1 MPDRVDVHTHAF
13 SPKIVERVVQQL
25 QDHYHIQPKGSGTL
39 EDLQSRLKSAGIDR
53 AIVHSAAT
61 RAAQV
66 MPANNWAIHVEKHAE
81 HFTAFGTI
89 HPEFE
94 DWEQELNRLQKYGIR
109 GLKLHADMQGFRLD
123 DERLW
128 HIFEEIE
135 HRFMVMF
142 HVGDRVPPEKNP
154 SSPQKVARIKYD
166 FPNLTIIAAHFGGFQ
181 HWEYVVDAYKNSDI
195 FIDTSS
201 SLQEIPQNVL
211 EQIVSV
217 LPRERILFGSNYPL
231 FDPGEEMKHL
241 QRRLNLSDSE
251 LDELLCNGSHLL
263 NA

>member
-1 MPDRVDVHTHAF
+1 MSDRIDVHTHAF

-25 QDHYHIQPKGSGTL
+25 QDHYHIRPKGSGTV

-66 MPANNWAIHVEKHAE
+66 MPANNWAVHVEKRAKQL
-81 HFTAFGTI
+81 TAFGTI
-89 HPEFE
+89 HPDFE

-128 HIFEEIE
+128 PIFEAIE
-135 HRFMVMF
+135 HQFIVMF
-142 HVGDRVPPEKNP
+142 HVGDRVPPEDNP
-154 SSPQKVARIKYD
+154 SSPQKVARIKHN
-166 FPNLTIIAAHFGGFQ
+166 FPAMTIIAAHFGGFQ
-181 HWEYVVDAYKNSDI
+181 HWDYVVDSYKNSDI
-195 FIDTSS
+195 YIDTSS
-201 SLQEIPQNVL
+201 SLQEIPQHAL
-211 EQIVSV
+211 ENIVSA
-217 LPRERILFGSNYPL
+217 LPRERILFGSDYPL
-231 FDPGEEMKHL
+231 FDPAEEMKHL
-241 QRRLNLSDSE
+241 KKRLKLSDSE
-251 LDELLCNGSHLL
+251 LDELLRNGSQLL